1 MEVSSERWCRYIS
14 PDLFTSKVSR
24 NSLVPML
31 MDNVSFR
38 MSQMCVLTSLMH
50 KYMSRGCLIKSTG
63 YAFSSGST
71 LSKFCCRLCGN
82 SMVRF
87 TRTCNLTSWNM
98 DWKFNDGLILE
109 EEERLPLV
117 VLHDDMNGLVYQKL
131 CWSQNERVLG
141 LSLCHT

>member
-14 PDLFTSKVSR
+14 PALFTSKVSR

-31 MDNVSFR
+31 MDSVYFR

-87 TRTCNLTSWNM
+87 TRTCKLTSWNM
-98 DWKFNDGLILE
+98 GRKLNDGLILE
-109 EEERLPLV
+109 EEEMLPLV
-117 VLHDDMNGLVYQKL
+117 VLHDDMNESAYQKIAL
-131 CWSQNERVLG
+131 KPKLG
-141 LSLCHT
+141 FLISARGF